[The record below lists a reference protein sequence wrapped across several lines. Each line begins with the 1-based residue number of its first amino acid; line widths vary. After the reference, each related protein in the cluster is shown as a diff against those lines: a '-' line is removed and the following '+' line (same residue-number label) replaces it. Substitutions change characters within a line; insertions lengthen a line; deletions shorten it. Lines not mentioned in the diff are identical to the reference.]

1 MSERLLRQEMKLPV
15 LSAMKAIWLLLATS
29 VYFLTLSLYDGTA
42 TTSDSELIL
51 VYGMIVLSFPTS
63 LLILL
68 TVGLFGLLAVA
79 AGAEF
84 SIPTNYLV
92 LTIEWIIFLG
102 CGYMQWFVLL
112 PRAWRR
118 WKTRSGAISTP

>member
-1 MSERLLRQEMKLPV
+1 MKRPV
-15 LSAMKAIWLLLATS
+15 LSAIKAIWLLLATGT
-29 VYFLTLSLYDGTA
+29 FLLTLSLYNGTA

-51 VYGMIVLSFPTS
+51 VYGMIVLSFPSS

-68 TVGLFGLLAVA
+68 AVGLFGHLAVA
-79 AGAEF
+79 AGVEF

-92 LTIEWIIFLG
+92 LTIEWIVFL
-102 CGYMQWFVLL
+102 CSGYLQWFVLI

-118 WKTRSGAISTP
+118 WKRRSGAISTPSQ